1 MITLLKKNRL
11 VVVSAALYFVVVF
24 AVIPYGV
31 FPHAFDKN
39 AFPEFIALVVV
50 ASILGAFILL
60 NRARFVFTGKAM
72 LALWL
77 LIASVTIS
85 TLFSADPI
93 SSLTGDSGRY
103 AGAISLLCLLIVAIY
118 HGQFTE
124 SQIRRLLAGYL
135 IAVFAMES
143 VGFGE
148 HVHWWAFPTAG
159 GVAGTLGNMDFFSA
173 YVGTAIPLFLYFVW
187 SSRTRGR
194 IFAALGTAASFYAL
208 VLATRREAWVDVALA
223 ALLLI
228 AYQFRRFL
236 PIKSFNLNAKTTL
249 FTLFF
254 IIWIEGIF
262 LMPFLG
268 KSVPLLGN
276 DPQVQIRGQ
285 FWTAGISEFLHS
297 PIFGF
302 GPDQYGNYY
311 ERFRTLDSAKQFPFI
326 LSNDAHAATVQ
337 TLATLGIVGSAFF
350 ILLLAIFIR
359 SLLILIARKPEHKV
373 LYAFLGLYGLVFLT
387 NSAVSP
393 ITFPNKFIFWA
404 IAGFVV
410 GSAYRQRVRERAVEA
425 ARNSLAIR
433 AFVAIAVVI
442 SLFVGGNVA
451 LAEVR
456 LNLAVEKLVKN
467 GNDPVK
473 LQPSAFMPCA
483 MASDSYMT
491 AASARG
497 GEAQFQMALTLVR
510 EHPRCATPR
519 IVLAKQYYIRHDL
532 AGMRNQIIALEAM
545 VPDRNEFLQTALGY
559 AQAAH
564 DSVLTQQIVVQM
576 EKTGVLNFTKAP
588 TKKTPN
594 QSTSSTSSSSTSSSS
609 TTTST
614 SK

>member
-1 MITLLKKNRL
+1 MINWLKNNRL
-11 VVVSAALYFVVVF
+11 VLTSTALYAVAAF
-24 AVIPYGV
+24 AVIPVGV

-39 AFPEFIALVVV
+39 AFPEFLALIVV
-50 ASILGAFILL
+50 AAIFGLFILR
-60 NRARFVFTGKAM
+60 NRARYVFTGKAM
-72 LALWL
+72 VALWL

-85 TLFSADPI
+85 TALSSDPI

-103 AGAISLLCLLIVAIY
+103 AGVVSLLCLLIVAIY
-118 HGQFTE
+118 HGQFSE
-124 SQIRRLLAGYL
+124 QQIRRLIAGYL
-135 IAVFAMES
+135 IVVFTMELI
-143 VGFGE
+143 GFGE
-148 HVHWWAFPTAG
+148 HVHWWRLPTAG

-173 YVGTAIPLFLYFVW
+173 YVGTAIPLFIYFLW
-187 SSRTRGR
+187 SSRLRGR
-194 IFAALGTAASFYAL
+194 ILAGLGIVASFYAL

-223 ALLLI
+223 VILLV

-249 FTLFF
+249 FTILF

-297 PIFGF
+297 PLFGF

-359 SLLILIARKPEHKV
+359 SLLIVIARKPEHKT
-373 LYAFLGLYGLVFLT
+373 LYAFLGLYALVFLT

-393 ITFPNKFIFWA
+393 ITFPNKFIFWG

-410 GSAYRQRVRERAVEA
+410 GSAYRQRAHERATEA
-425 ARNSLAIR
+425 VRNVRAIR
-433 AFVAIAVVI
+433 VFVVIAVITSVV
-442 SLFVGGNVA
+442 VGGNVA
-451 LAEVR
+451 LAETR
-456 LNLAVEKLVKN
+456 LNRAVEKLVKN
-467 GNDPVK
+467 SHDPVK
-473 LQPSAFMPCA
+473 LQPSVFIPCA
-483 MASDSYMT
+483 MASDSFMT

-510 EHPRCATPR
+510 EHPRCATPH
-519 IVLAKQYYIRHDL
+519 IVLAKQYYVRHNL
-532 AGMRNQIIALEAM
+532 PAMREQIILLEGI

-559 AQAAH
+559 AQAVH

-588 TKKTPN
+588 TN
-594 QSTSSTSSSSTSSSS
+594 QATTS
-609 TTTST
+609 TTTSAT
-614 SK
+614 K

>member
-1 MITLLKKNRL
+1 MINWLKNNRL
-11 VVVSAALYFVVVF
+11 VLTSTALYAVAAF
-24 AVIPYGV
+24 AVIPVGV

-39 AFPEFIALVVV
+39 AFPEFLALIVV
-50 ASILGAFILL
+50 AAIFGLFILR
-60 NRARFVFTGKAM
+60 NRARYVFTGKAM
-72 LALWL
+72 VALWL

-85 TLFSADPI
+85 TALSSDPI

-103 AGAISLLCLLIVAIY
+103 AGVVSLLCLLIVAIY
-118 HGQFTE
+118 HGQFSE
-124 SQIRRLLAGYL
+124 QQIRRLIAGYL
-135 IAVFAMES
+135 IVVFTMELI
-143 VGFGE
+143 GFGE
-148 HVHWWAFPTAG
+148 HVHWWRFPTAG

-173 YVGTAIPLFLYFVW
+173 YVGTAIPLFIYFLW
-187 SSRTRGR
+187 SSRLRGR
-194 IFAALGTAASFYAL
+194 ILAGLGIVASFYAL

-223 ALLLI
+223 VILLV

-249 FTLFF
+249 FTILF

-297 PIFGF
+297 PLFGF

-359 SLLILIARKPEHKV
+359 SLLIVIARKPEHKT
-373 LYAFLGLYGLVFLT
+373 LYAFLGLYALVFLT

-393 ITFPNKFIFWA
+393 ITFPNKFIFWG

-410 GSAYRQRVRERAVEA
+410 GSAYRQRAHERATEA
-425 ARNSLAIR
+425 VRNVRAIR
-433 AFVAIAVVI
+433 VFVVIAVITSVV
-442 SLFVGGNVA
+442 VGGNVA
-451 LAEVR
+451 LAETR
-456 LNLAVEKLVKN
+456 LNRAVEKLVKN
-467 GNDPVK
+467 SHDPVK
-473 LQPSAFMPCA
+473 LQPSVFIPCA
-483 MASDSYMT
+483 MASDSFMT

-510 EHPRCATPR
+510 EHPRCATPH
-519 IVLAKQYYIRHDL
+519 IVLAKQYYVRHNL
-532 AGMRNQIIALEAM
+532 PAMREQIILLEGI

-559 AQAAH
+559 AQAVH

-588 TKKTPN
+588 TKQAT
-594 QSTSSTSSSSTSSSS
+594 TS
-609 TTTST
+609 TTTSAT
-614 SK
+614 K

>member
-1 MITLLKKNRL
+1 MINWLKNNRL
-11 VVVSAALYFVVVF
+11 VLASTALYAVAAF
-24 AVIPYGV
+24 AVIPVGV

-39 AFPEFIALVVV
+39 AFPEFLALIVV
-50 ASILGAFILL
+50 AAIFGLFVLR
-60 NRARFVFTGKAM
+60 NRARYVFTGKAM
-72 LALWL
+72 VALWL

-85 TLFSADPI
+85 TALSSDPI

-103 AGAISLLCLLIVAIY
+103 AGVVSLLCLLIVAIY

-124 SQIRRLLAGYL
+124 QQIRRLIAGYL
-135 IAVFAMES
+135 IVVFTMEFI
-143 VGFGE
+143 GFGE
-148 HVHWWAFPTAG
+148 HVHWWRFPTAG

-173 YVGTAIPLFLYFVW
+173 YVGTAIPLFIYFLW
-187 SSRTRGR
+187 SSRIRGR
-194 IFAALGTAASFYAL
+194 IIAGLGIAASFYAL

-223 ALLLI
+223 VILLV

-236 PIKSFNLNAKTTL
+236 PIKAFTLNAKTTL
-249 FTLFF
+249 FTILF

-297 PIFGF
+297 PLFGF

-337 TLATLGIVGSAFF
+337 TLATLGIVGSALF

-359 SLLILIARKPEHKV
+359 SLLIVIARRPEHKT
-373 LYAFLGLYGLVFLT
+373 LYAFLGLYALVFLT

-393 ITFPNKFIFWA
+393 ITFPNKFIFWG

-410 GSAYRQRVRERAVEA
+410 GSAYRQRAHERATEA
-425 ARNSLAIR
+425 VRNVRAIR
-433 AFVAIAVVI
+433 VFVVIAVITSIV
-442 SLFVGGNVA
+442 VGGNVA
-451 LAEVR
+451 LAETR

-467 GNDPVK
+467 SHDPVK
-473 LQPSAFMPCA
+473 LQPSVFIPCA
-483 MASDSYMT
+483 MASDSFMT

-497 GEAQFQMALTLVR
+497 GEAQFQMALTLVH

-519 IVLAKQYYIRHDL
+519 IVLAKQYYVRHNL
-532 AGMRNQIIALEAM
+532 PAMREQIILLEGI

-559 AQAAH
+559 AQAVH

-588 TKKTPN
+588 TKQANT
-594 QSTSSTSSSSTSSSS
+594 S
-609 TTTST
+609 TTTSAT
-614 SK
+614 K

>member
-1 MITLLKKNRL
+1 MIDKLKNNRL
-11 VVVSAALYFVVVF
+11 VLVSAALYFLVAF
-24 AVIPYGV
+24 AVIPNGT

-39 AFPEFIALVVV
+39 AFPEFIALIIV
-50 ASILGAFILL
+50 ASSYGAFILL

-77 LIASVTIS
+77 LIASVTVS
-85 TLFSADPI
+85 TLLSADPI

-103 AGAISLLCLLIVAIY
+103 AGVVSLLCLLVVAIY

-124 SQIRRLLAGYL
+124 VQIRKLIAGYL
-135 IAVFAMES
+135 VAAFAMEF

-173 YVGTAIPLFLYFVW
+173 YVGTAIPLFIYFVCT
-187 SSRTRGR
+187 SQLRGR
-194 IFAALGTAASFYAL
+194 IIAGLGTAASFYAL
-208 VLATRREAWVDVALA
+208 VLATRREAWVDVALVA
-223 ALLLI
+223 ILLI

-236 PIKSFNLNAKTTL
+236 PIRSFNLNAKTTL

-311 ERFRTLDSAKQFPFI
+311 ERFRTLESAKQFPFI

-350 ILLLAIFIR
+350 VLLLALFIR
-359 SLLILIARKPEHKV
+359 SLLILIARKPEHKT
-373 LYAFLGLYGLVFLT
+373 LYAFLGLYALVFLT

-393 ITFPNKFIFWA
+393 ITFPNKFIFWG

-410 GSAYRQRVRERAVEA
+410 GSAYRQRVREREVEA
-425 ARNSLAIR
+425 RRNSMAIR
-433 AFVAIAVVI
+433 TFVAISAVLSI
-442 SLFVGGNVA
+442 FVGANVA
-451 LAEVR
+451 IGETRMNIAT
-456 LNLAVEKLVKN
+456 EKLVKN
-467 GNDPVK
+467 HADPVK
-473 LQPSAFMPCA
+473 LQPSAFIPCA
-483 MASDSYMT
+483 MASDSFMNGAT
-491 AASARG
+491 LRG

-519 IVLAKQYYIRHDL
+519 IVLAKLYYVRHNL
-532 AGMRNQIIALEAM
+532 QAMGQQIVALEGI

-559 AQAAH
+559 AQAVH
-564 DSVLTQQIVVQM
+564 DSVLTQQIVVQL
-576 EKTGVLNFTKAP
+576 EKTGVLSFTKAP
-588 TKKTPN
+588 AKKAA
-594 QSTSSTSSSSTSSSS
+594 QATSSTATSA
-609 TTTST
+609 